1 MVVIDDAVSDTCK
14 KNVAIPNEIAVI
26 DQEQSS
32 CDTSMMDVKINLYL
46 MMNRMNSIPAYH
58 LLLLKILL
66 KKSKVSIQID

>member
-32 CDTSMMDVKINLYL
+32 CDTSVMDVRLNYDFIT
-46 MMNRMNSIPAYH
+46 NRMNSIPAYH
-58 LLLLKILL
+58 LL
-66 KKSKVSIQID
+66 